1 MSSEFGQYIKHL
13 RLRREMSQS
22 ELGRRADLHTSFL
35 SRIESGEREPSR
47 ATVDAIADVLGI
59 DHETAR
65 LVAFGYSEDSP
76 VINRLRAALSAL
88 PASQEAIVLRQ
99 VTALVETAEY
109 MAACE
114 GVSNGD

>member
-35 SRIESGEREPSR
+35 SRIEAGEREPSR

-59 DHETAR
+59 DRETAR

-76 VINRLRAALSAL
+76 VFNRLRAAVSAL
-88 PASQEAIVLRQ
+88 PDAQQQVMLRQ
-99 VTALVETAEY
+99 VAGLVELAEY
-109 MAACE
+109 YVGYE
-114 GVSNGD
+114 GLE

>member
-22 ELGRRADLHTSFL
+22 EMARQSGVEHSYI
-35 SRIESGEREPSR
+35 SRLESGEREPSR

-76 VINRLRAALSAL
+76 IINRLRAALSAL
-88 PASQEAIVLRQ
+88 QGAQEAIVLRQ
-99 VTALVETAEY
+99 VTALVETAEF

-114 GVSNGD
+114 VSE